1 MATQT
6 QTRLTYENLLT
17 IAGRQF
23 RSYFNGPVAYIV
35 ICIVLIALGA
45 FFWTPFFLMNHASV
59 REMFRLLGIIL
70 AFAVPAISMGLL
82 AEERR
87 SGTIELLITMP
98 VREAEVIFGK
108 FLAGLG
114 LVAVLLACTFPY
126 PISVSMLG
134 NLDWGPVLTG
144 YLGLFLQAAAM
155 VAIGLM
161 CSAFT
166 ENQLV
171 AFFVALAF
179 CVPLAWLF
187 GAFLPFVPVGAAT
200 DVVTFLSFDA
210 HYDSMARGVIDT
222 RDVIYFVSVA
232 GLALMVA
239 FRALESRRW
248 S

>member
-1 MATQT
+1 MLDNT
-6 QTRLTYENLLT
+6 LT

-23 RSYFNGPVAYIV
+23 RGYFNGPVAYIV
-35 ICIVLIALGA
+35 ICIVLIALGF

-59 REMFRLLGIIL
+59 REMFRLLGIML
-70 AFAVPAISMGLL
+70 AFAVPAITMGLL

-108 FLAGLG
+108 FLAAVGL
-114 LVAVLLACTFPY
+114 LAVLLACTLPY

-144 YLGLFLQAAAM
+144 YLGLFLQAATMA
-155 VAIGLM
+155 AIGLA

-171 AFFVALAF
+171 AFFVGVAL
-179 CVPLAWLF
+179 CLPLAWLF
-187 GAFLPFVPVGAAT
+187 GAFLPFVPTG
-200 DVVTFLSFDA
+200 FLTTLFEFMSFDRHTEA
-210 HYDSMARGVIDT
+210 LTRGVIDT
-222 RDVIYFVSVA
+222 RDLVYFFSIA
-232 GLALMVA
+232 GFALMVA

>member
-1 MATQT
+1 MATQA
-6 QTRLTYENLLT
+6 QTRLTYENMLH

-35 ICIVLIALGA
+35 ICIVLIALGF

-59 REMFRLLGIIL
+59 HEMFRMMGMIL
-70 AFAVPAISMGLL
+70 AFAVPAMTMGLL

-98 VREAEVIFGK
+98 VRESEVIFGK

-114 LVAVLLACTFPY
+114 LVAVLLACTIPY

-144 YLGLFLQAAAM
+144 YIGLLLEAAAM

-166 ENQLV
+166 ENQLI
-171 AFFVALAF
+171 AFFVALAP
-179 CVPLAWLF
+179 CVMLGWLF
-187 GAFLPFVPVGAAT
+187 AAFLPFVPVGWPT
-200 DVVTFLSFDA
+200 TLVTFLSFDS
-210 HYDSMARGVIDT
+210 HYDSMARGVIDS
-222 RDVIYFVSVA
+222 RDVIYFLSVA